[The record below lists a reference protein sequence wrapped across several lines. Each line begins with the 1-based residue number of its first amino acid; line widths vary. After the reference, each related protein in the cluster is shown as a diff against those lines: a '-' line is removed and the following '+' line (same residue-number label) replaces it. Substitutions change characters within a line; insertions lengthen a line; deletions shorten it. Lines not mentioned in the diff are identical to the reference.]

1 MLPAN
6 LRRGLDPR
14 WLATTAAA
22 AALLCGAV
30 PHPARADEP
39 PPFSA
44 RAGLE
49 LAKDAASTWAADARL
64 VYLENDEPVGGDG
77 AAERWGYLFYSRVR
91 NAARA
96 YSVRDGKIKVASDL
110 GIDLEAPPLP
120 EEWVDSARALAAAEE
135 EAGARY
141 RAEEAGALATM
152 LLLRGAF
159 NTDDPDMTTWAVVYT
174 SPSSPTLFVVVDAG
188 SGKVVRT
195 WKG

>member
-1 MLPAN
+1 MSPAVF
-6 LRRGLDPR
+6 RRRAVQRHLT
-14 WLATTAAA
+14 AIAVAAA
-22 AALLCGAV
+22 VLCIAAVA
-30 PHPARADEP
+30 PARADEP

-44 RAGLE
+44 RAGLA
-49 LAKDAASTWAADARL
+49 LAKDAAATWAADARL
-64 VYLENDEPVGGDG
+64 VYLENDEPLGQDG
-77 AAERWGYLFYSRVR
+77 AAERWGYLFYSRQR

-120 EEWVDSARALAAAEE
+120 EEWVDSATALTAAEE

-141 RAEEAGALATM
+141 CTEQAGALATM

-159 NTDDPDMTTWAVVYT
+159 NPDDPDMTTWAVVYT
-174 SPSSPTLFVVVDAG
+174 SPAAPTLFVVVDAG